1 MGESSPWP
9 ARLALGSALALAL
22 ATGLVGGVVLARSG
36 ALGGAGGPAARPA
49 DSGDGGASGA
59 GPGTAR
65 AGAGMAAVGP
75 GGPVVARDLG
85 PAPGWELTDQRGRT
99 VRSSDFDGKVQV
111 VTFLF
116 PYCRTYCPLIAAH
129 LRGLEGSLQAAG
141 LADRVQFVAFN
152 VDPAHTG
159 PDQMRSF
166 LRQYGWDPDAGR
178 MEYVTGSPEA
188 VRRAVRDGFH
198 VDYRRVEEEGREPAP
213 ASGAAGDG
221 AAPRGDRGTEAAGP
235 GGAASAGADL
245 APQPEVAN
253 ALADSA
259 AVSYD
264 VVHNDGLAL
273 VGPDGRIRRY
283 YAEADRISDERLL
296 EDIRALTTEG
306 GRR

>member
-1 MGESSPWP
+1 MAEGSPWP
-9 ARLALGSALALAL
+9 ARLALGAALALAL
-22 ATGLVGGVVLARSG
+22 ATGLVGGVVLSRSG
-36 ALGGAGGPAARPA
+36 ALGGAGGSASRPA
-49 DSGDGGASGA
+49 GSGGG
-59 GPGTAR
+59 GPGQADAR
-65 AGAGMAAVGP
+65 AGSAAVGP

-85 PAPGWELTDQRGRT
+85 PAPSWELTDQRGRT
-99 VRSSDFDGKVQV
+99 VRSSEFEGKVQV

-129 LRGLEGSLQAAG
+129 LRGLEGSLRAAG

-198 VDYRRVEEEGREPAP
+198 VDYRRVAEEGGA
-213 ASGAAGDG
+213 ADGGGAAGPG
-221 AAPRGDRGTEAAGP
+221 EATSAGP

-245 APQPEVAN
+245 APQPAVEN

-259 AVSYD
+259 SVSYD

-283 YAEADRISDERLL
+283 YAEADRIPDERLL
-296 EDIRALTTEG
+296 EDIRALAAVG
-306 GRR
+306 GKP